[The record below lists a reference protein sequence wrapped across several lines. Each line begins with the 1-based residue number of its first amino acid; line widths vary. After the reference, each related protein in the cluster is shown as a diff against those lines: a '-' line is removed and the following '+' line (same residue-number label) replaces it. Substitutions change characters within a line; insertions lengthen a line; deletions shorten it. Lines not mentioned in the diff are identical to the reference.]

1 MIPVGLR
8 VHLGETVADVPPR
21 LFGGFVEHMGRCVYQ
36 GIYEPEHPSAN
47 ADGFREDVLALVR
60 ELGVTVVR
68 YPGGNFVSGYR
79 WEDGV
84 GPRAERPVRLDGAW
98 HSTETNQVGLH
109 EFAGWASSAG
119 VEVMQAVNLGTR
131 GVLEAGDLLEYSN
144 HPSGTALSSLRA
156 RNGSPEP
163 FGITLWCLG
172 NEMDGPWQI
181 GHKTADEYGR
191 LAAETARY
199 MRFLDHR
206 VELVV
211 AGSSN
216 MEMPTFG
223 EWERTVLRH
232 TAELVDHISVHAYY
246 EESDGDVAS
255 FLASGAGLDRYLDTV
270 AGIVDEVIAE
280 LGLDRTIGISV
291 DEWNVWYQRDWNENH
306 KDAVL
311 SGDWP
316 VAPRL
321 IEDEYN
327 VTDAVV
333 VGSLL
338 ISLLRHSDRV
348 SMANLAQLVNV
359 IAPIRCEPEGAA
371 WKQTTFFPFALTS
384 ARARGR
390 VVPLDLSGPVLPT
403 AKYGEVPMVDA
414 VSTVADDGSVSLF
427 VVNRSTTDVVALGTE
442 LSTAGLVLEDAQV
455 LTVPEGGDRFTT
467 NTQASQPVAPVVLE
481 DVVVESAGDVT
492 QVSLSLPPISW
503 SVLTLRPAAAPV
515 KENPRG

>member
-1 MIPVGLR
+1 MIPADLR
-8 VHLGETVADVPPR
+8 VHLGETVAAVPPR

-36 GIYEPEHPSAN
+36 GIYEPGHPSA
-47 ADGFREDVLALVR
+47 DTEGFRQDVLELVR
-60 ELGVTVVR
+60 ELGVTVAR

-84 GPRAERPVRLDGAW
+84 GPREQRPVRLDAAW

-109 EFAGWASSAG
+109 EFAGWAQRAG

-131 GVLEAGDLLEYSN
+131 GILEAGDLLEYSN
-144 HPSGTALSSLRA
+144 HPGGTALSERRRA
-156 RNGSPEP
+156 NGADEP

-181 GHKTADEYGR
+181 GHKSADEYGR

-232 TAELVDHISVHAYY
+232 TAELADHISVHAYY

-270 AGIVDEVIAE
+270 AGIIDEVLAE
-280 LGLDRTIGISV
+280 LGLDRKIGISV

-316 VAPRL
+316 QAPRL

-359 IAPIRCEPEGAA
+359 IAPIRCEPDAAA
-371 WKQTTFFPFALTS
+371 WRQTTFFPFALTS
-384 ARARGR
+384 ARGRGA
-390 VVPLDLSGPVLPT
+390 VLGSDLTVGSAPT
-403 AKYGEVPMVDA
+403 ARYGDVELVDA
-414 VSTVADDGSVSLF
+414 VSTVADDGSVSVF
-427 VVNRSTTDVVALGTE
+427 VVNRAVTDEAALSIEFTGGE
-442 LSTAGLVLEDAQV
+442 LVLADAQT
-455 LTVPEGGDRFTT
+455 LTAPTGGDRFTT
-467 NTQASQPVAPVVLE
+467 NTRNEQPVSPVALSGIRTE
-481 DVVVESAGDVT
+481 TGEGATRLAVT
-492 QVSLSLPPISW
+492 LPPVSW
-503 SVLTLRPAAAPV
+503 SVLTLRPAQ
-515 KENPRG
+515 KLSEEQRG

>member
-1 MIPVGLR
+1 MIPVDLR
-8 VHLGETVADVPPR
+8 VHLGETVAAVPPR

-36 GIYEPEHPSAN
+36 GIYEPGHPSAD
-47 ADGFREDVLALVR
+47 AHGFREDVLELVR
-60 ELGVTVVR
+60 ELGVTVAR

-84 GPRAERPVRLDGAW
+84 GPLAQRPVRLEAAW
-98 HSTETNQVGLH
+98 HSTETNEVGLH
-109 EFAGWASSAG
+109 EFAGWADRAG

-144 HPSGTALSSLRA
+144 HPSGTALSEQR
-156 RNGSPEP
+156 RTNGADEP

-232 TAELVDHISVHAYY
+232 TAELADHISVHAYY

-270 AGIVDEVIAE
+270 AGIIDEVLLE
-280 LGLDRTIGISV
+280 LGLDKKIGISV

-316 VAPRL
+316 QAPRL

-359 IAPIRCEPEGAA
+359 IAPIRCEPDGSA
-371 WKQTTFFPFALTS
+371 WRQTTFFPFALTS
-384 ARARGR
+384 ARGRGR
-390 VVPLDLSGPVLPT
+390 VVRSDLTAPT
-403 AKYGEVPMVDA
+403 VGTSQYGDVDMVDA
-414 VSTVADDGSVSLF
+414 VSVVADDGCVSLF
-427 VVNRSTTDVVALGTE
+427 VVNRSTTETVSLTTE
-442 LSTAGLVLEDAQV
+442 LTGASLILEDAQV
-455 LTVPEGGDRFTT
+455 LTVPEGGDRFST
-467 NTQASQPVAPVVLE
+467 NTQTSQPVAPVALDGVHC
-481 DVVVESAGDVT
+481 STAGDT
-492 QVSLSLPPISW
+492 TRLSITLPPISW
-503 SVLTLRPAAAPV
+503 SVLTLRPAAAV
-515 KENPRG
+515 KENSLV